1 MTDWQDIS
9 TAPRLVNADDDM
21 KWIIAITKANLP
33 SPYEHLSGRAF
44 VIRHMG
50 YRRRSVKVRLNLFIR
65 AGGYDMGWALFP
77 GMGVGDD
84 WLDVWMPLPAPPTP
98 KGGA

>member
-1 MTDWQDIS
+1 M
-9 TAPRLVNADDDM
+9 
-21 KWIIAITKANLP
+21 
-33 SPYEHLSGRAF
+33 
-44 VIRHMG
+44 
-50 YRRRSVKVRLNLFIR
+50 NLFIR

-98 KGGA
+98 KGGE

>member
-33 SPYEHLSGRAF
+33 SPHEYLSGRAF

-50 YRRRSVKVRLNLFIR
+50 YTRTW
-65 AGGYDMGWALFP
+65 GYDMGWALFP

>member
-9 TAPRLVNADDDM
+9 TAPKDVGPDGKRR
-21 KWIIAITKANLP
+21 WIIAITKPDLP
-33 SPYEHLSGRAF
+33 PPHEYLSGRAF

-50 YRRRSVKVRLNLFIR
+50 YTRTC
-65 AGGYDMGWALFP
+65 GYNMGWALFP